1 MAVKMDGWKRLQEN
15 LAENE
20 KEWQLFYERCTKEL
34 AARLLAKVIKR
45 TPVGKKPEHL
55 TSVKKKT
62 VRVTGASGKSR
73 TFFTKESAILKY
85 YWEGYQ
91 GGALRRGWTGGVTQ
105 KPDEYLNGIK
115 VTKSGNQYIIEII
128 NPVEYASY
136 VEFGHRQTPG
146 RYVPALGL
154 KLKKSWVPGKHML
167 TISEKE
173 VQKIAP
179 ALLEKRIQ
187 EALRSVFDGK

>member
-20 KEWQLFYERCTKEL
+20 KEWQLLYERCVKEL

-45 TPVGKKPEHL
+45 TPVGRKPQYLE
-55 TSVKKKT
+55 KKKK
-62 VRVTGASGKSR
+62 RIKATGASGKTR

-105 KPDEYLNGIK
+105 KPDEYLNGVK
-115 VTKSGNQYIIEII
+115 VTKSGNQYVIEII

-136 VEFGHRQTPG
+136 VEFGHRQKPG
-146 RYVPALGL
+146 RYVPALGR

-173 VQKIAP
+173 IQKIAP